1 MPDLMDQ
8 PLSRERY
15 RSGLRQIIAQPAGR
29 RRVSQAGR
37 YVVRDANTT
46 VELR

>member
-1 MPDLMDQ
+1 MDQ

-29 RRVSQAGR
+29 RRV
-37 YVVRDANTT
+37 
-46 VELR
+46 